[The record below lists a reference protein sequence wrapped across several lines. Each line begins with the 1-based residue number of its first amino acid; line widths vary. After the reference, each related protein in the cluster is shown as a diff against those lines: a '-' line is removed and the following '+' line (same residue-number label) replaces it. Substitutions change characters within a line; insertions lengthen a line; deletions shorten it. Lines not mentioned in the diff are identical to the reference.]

1 MALKP
6 KYSPLCI
13 SEGVYHLSYLIWKL
27 QKRQIP
33 ALFLPTICYS
43 KSKNIISHFWFD
55 VNEQLA
61 FNLNLESHKSRSKT
75 DDVFLGLLSHCVAL
89 FCSLP
94 WTHVPHASAPHIQ
107 VKYRRVS
114 VAKYVAEYIL
124 RMRHLTITNRALSIL
139 GTRATMTKV
148 QSHCPKKN
156 KWTSVSPRVRL
167 KILLALHWQSFF
179 HGTLFVMLYRICN
192 IKNVAYS
199 LYKEV
204 TCHGCCY

>member
-1 MALKP
+1 MYQIALKP
-6 KYSPLCI
+6 KKCPLCI

-148 QSHCPKKN
+148 QSHCPKKIN
-156 KWTSVSPRVRL
+156 GQACRL
-167 KILLALHWQSFF
+167 EWDWKYYWLSTDNHFSMGPYLSCSIEYVISR
-179 HGTLFVMLYRICN
+179 M
-192 IKNVAYS
+192 
-199 LYKEV
+199 
-204 TCHGCCY
+204 